1 MNSYRGT
8 ERQIDQYRAT
18 AAPNVADERALV
30 MEYAPLVKRIAHHL
44 SARLPQTLEVEDL
57 MQAGMIGLLEAARKF
72 DPDNGASFE
81 TFAGIRIRGAMIDQ
95 VRPCDWTP
103 RSVHRKGRDMADAV
117 RRIEHREGRP
127 ARDAEVMETLGLD
140 VEAYHQTLR
149 DVASSRM
156 LSYDEICP
164 TGDEHP
170 SGMPVAS
177 ERPDQRVTE
186 ADFRGALARAIG
198 ELSEREQQV
207 LALYYDEE
215 LNLREIGEVLGVT
228 ESRICQIHSKC
239 VVRLRALLSDWVSP
253 EGGTPGSGPADAGS
267 DALFA
272 LS

>member
-1 MNSYRGT
+1 MKGNRGT
-8 ERQIDQYRAT
+8 ERLIDQYRSAG
-18 AAPNVADERALV
+18 APGVADERALV

-44 SARLPQTLEVEDL
+44 AARLPQTLEVDDL

-72 DPDNGASFE
+72 DPENGASFE

-103 RSVHRKGRDMADAV
+103 RSVHRKGREMADAV

-127 ARDAEVMETLGLD
+127 ARDAEVMEALGLD
-140 VEAYHQTLR
+140 VEGYHQTLR

-170 SGMPVAS
+170 AGMPVAS

-186 ADFRGALARAIG
+186 TDFRAALARAIG

-207 LALYYDEE
+207 LSLYYDEE

-239 VVRLRALLSDWVSP
+239 VVRLRALLSDWVEAEGRP
-253 EGGTPGSGPADAGS
+253 TEGGPAEAGLE
-267 DALFA
+267 ALLA
-272 LS
+272 QI